1 MPRTCGDDPG
11 WVKVDGFPTKN
22 TPHLRGSCLGGT
34 MFVMANMDIT
44 VSDYSMDENDDIR

>member
-1 MPRTCGDDPG
+1 MRVYVNLGKG
-11 WVKVDGFPTKN
+11 N
-22 TPHLRGSCLGGT
+22 APHLRGSCLGGT

>member
-1 MPRTCGDDPG
+1 MKYLPLGVCL
-11 WVKVDGFPTKN
+11 N
-22 TPHLRGSCLGGT
+22 APHLRGSCLGGT